1 MRHLTRPTRW
11 PMLLAVTIIA
21 IVAAPAAAFA
31 NACTKLDKAA
41 CDRQATCTWVAAYK
55 RMDGVKVSGFCHP
68 RDRRDKPQQ

>member
-1 MRHLTRPTRW
+1 MRKLNPSIRW